1 MLFEHG
7 NDMLHCEA
15 RCFDNRLAYHS
26 ILPHILY
33 RFFQSK
39 DNTLFCKLA
48 YFCLILRQESKTNN
62 SLGRQVFLQNRLLLL
77 NFTARKRKSKHSCT
91 MDTQQRIADLSEQ
104 IHYHNQKYYQEHTS
118 DISDYDFDMLLEEL
132 NQLEAEYPQFKLAD
146 SPTQRVGGAV
156 TKDFPTVMHKRV
168 MLSLGNTYS
177 EEELEDF
184 DKRIKKI
191 LQEENIPLNTLEY
204 ICELKFDGAS
214 ISLTY
219 QNGSLVAGVTRG
231 DGVKGDDVTN
241 NVKTIKTL
249 PLRITHAEAPADFE
263 VRGEVFMSHK
273 VFEALNK
280 DREQAGEPLY
290 ANPRNTAS
298 GSLKQQDSKEVARR
312 KLDVFL
318 YYLLGENLPYQT
330 HEEAIKA
337 IEKWGFQV
345 SPTYRKCADIKEVMA
360 YINEWESKRK
370 TLPLDTDGVV
380 IKVNSLDQ
388 QRILGFTAKS
398 PRWAI
403 AYKYKAESIST
414 PLLSVTFQ
422 VGRTGAITP
431 VAELKP
437 VQLSGSTVKR
447 ASLHNAN
454 EIERLGLHVGDTV
467 FVEKGGEIIP
477 KVTAVDLTKRP
488 ANSTAVAY
496 ITHCPE
502 CNTQLVRQE
511 GEAQHYCPNEKGCPP
526 QVKGKIEHFIS
537 RDAMKIDGLGGET
550 IDKMYQLGL
559 VHTIADL
566 YDLTADKLMRLPNF
580 KAKSIQNALEG
591 LAESRKQPFAQVLFG
606 IGIRQVGK
614 GGAKRLTEH
623 FKNMDALMNAT
634 IEELTGVA
642 DVGEKT
648 AQSVFDF
655 LQISENQYIVTRLKA
670 AGLQMEIG
678 ANTAAAE
685 SDTLA
690 GKSFVISGT
699 FSKFSREE
707 LTAKIIANG
716 GKILSSVSAKLDYL
730 VAGENMGPAKL
741 EKAKQSKVTIVSED
755 EFLVML
761 GNVANVALPTQDAKQ
776 DAPKQG
782 GLF

>member
-1 MLFEHG
+1 M
-7 NDMLHCEA
+7 N
-15 RCFDNRLAYHS
+15 
-26 ILPHILY
+26 P
-33 RFFQSK
+33 
-39 DNTLFCKLA
+39 
-48 YFCLILRQESKTNN
+48 
-62 SLGRQVFLQNRLLLL
+62 
-77 NFTARKRKSKHSCT
+77 
-91 MDTQQRIADLSEQ
+91 QQRIAELSEQ
-104 IHYHNQKYYQEHTS
+104 IHYHNQKYYQEHLS
-118 DISDYDFDMLLEEL
+118 EISDYDFDMLLEEL
-132 NQLEAEYPQFKLAD
+132 TSLEATHPHLKRAD

-156 TKDFPTVMHKRV
+156 TKDFATIAHRYQ

-177 EEELEDF
+177 QEELNDF

-191 LQEENIPLNTLEY
+191 LTDENIPLHTLEY
-204 ICELKFDGAS
+204 ICELKFDGVS

-219 QNGSLVAGVTRG
+219 QNGSLSTGVTRG
-231 DGVKGDDVTN
+231 DGVQGDDVTH

-249 PLRITHAEAPADFE
+249 PLRITHPTAPTEFE
-263 VRGEVFMSHK
+263 VRGEIFMSHK
-273 VFEALNK
+273 VFEQLNK
-280 DREQAGEPLY
+280 ERETAGEALY

-312 KLDVFL
+312 KLDAYL
-318 YYLLGENLPYQT
+318 YYLLGENLPYAT

-337 IEKWGFQV
+337 LETWGFQI
-345 SPTYRKCADIKEVMA
+345 SPTYRKCADIQAVMD

-370 TLPLDTDGVV
+370 TLPLETDGVV

-414 PLLSVTFQ
+414 PLESITYQ

-437 VQLSGSTVKR
+437 VQLAGTTVKR

-454 EIERLGLHVGDTV
+454 EIERLDLRLGDTV

-477 KVTAVDLTKRP
+477 KVTAVDLAKRP
-488 ANSTAVAY
+488 AHTIPLVY

-502 CNTQLVRQE
+502 CNTQLIRRE

-526 QVKGKIEHFIS
+526 QVKGRIEHFIS
-537 RDAMKIDGLGGET
+537 RDALKIDGLGGET

-559 VHTIADL
+559 VNNIADL
-566 YDLTADKLMRLPNF
+566 YDLTIDKLTRLPNF
-580 KAKSIQNALEG
+580 KTKSIQNALEG
-591 LAESRKQPFAQVLFG
+591 LEESKKQPFAQVLFG
-606 IGIRQVGK
+606 IGIRHVGK

-623 FKNMDALMNAT
+623 FKNMDALMTAT
-634 IEELTGVA
+634 LEELTSVG
-642 DVGEKT
+642 DVGDKT

-655 LQISENQYIVTRLKA
+655 LKEPENQGIIARLKA
-670 AGLQMEIG
+670 AGLQMEVG

-699 FSKFSREE
+699 FTKFTREE
-707 LTAKIIANG
+707 LTAKIITNG
-716 GKILSSVSAKLDYL
+716 GKISSSVSAKLDYL

-741 EKAKQSKVTIVSED
+741 DKAKQLNIKIVSED
-755 EFLVML
+755 EFLDML
-761 GNVANVALPTQDAKQ
+761 GNHQATTSIVAVNIAAQTAITDDKKDAL
-776 DAPKQG
+776 KQG